1 MNLIGLWQIKVN
13 NIKVELMRSRASIL
27 YQVLWNL
34 FRLTTKQRLMYLQSF
49 NSAGWHVIHD
59 QRCAYTIME
68 VNSLD
73 ENCNAYWNN
82 VEIYDRPTTSKN
94 PQSNFIC
101 EQMHQTMGDIFRTIL
116 HGEAVFNNAGSYCGQ
131 ALATSMHALCATAS
145 RSLDNHSPGKIAFNR
160 HIVELTPS
168 KVNISLVIISNQVT
182 TLKQLNQCNQ
192 HKL

>member
-34 FRLTTKQRLMYLQSF
+34 FKLTTKQRLMYLQSF

-116 HGEAVFNNAGSYCGQ
+116 HGEAV
-131 ALATSMHALCATAS
+131 
-145 RSLDNHSPGKIAFNR
+145 
-160 HIVELTPS
+160 
-168 KVNISLVIISNQVT
+168 IST
-182 TLKQLNQCNQ
+182 TLEAIVDKPWQ
-192 HKL
+192 HQWMPYVLSHLDPWIITLLARLHLIVTCFLMFPFLQNCTQYRKSEEKLF